1 MATSTREA
9 TERVATALRVRS
21 DLIELDQAMGDGD
34 LGITAGKMAVALKE
48 YAANAQD
55 RDLGKY
61 FVGAGMAVNRAASSS
76 LGTLFATALMR
87 AGKEV
92 AGKAEADEQDLAS
105 MLNAADLGIQ
115 ERGKAKPGDK
125 TVIDA
130 VHPAAEAFS
139 RAVSGGAN
147 VQEAG
152 TRMIEAAKQGCEA
165 MIPRRSKIGRAS
177 WVGERTEGKLDPGCA
192 AAVIILKA
200 PAGRG

>member
-1 MATSTREA
+1 MVTSTREA
-9 TERVATALRVRS
+9 TERVATAVRVRS
-21 DLIELDQAMGDGD
+21 DLTELDQAMADGD
-34 LGITAGKMAVALKE
+34 LGITAGKMAAALME
-48 YAANAQD
+48 YAANAQE

-61 FVGAGMAVNRAASSS
+61 LVAAGMAVNQAASSS
-76 LGTLFATALMR
+76 LGTLFAAARMR

-115 ERGKAKPGDK
+115 ELGKAKPGDK
-125 TVIDA
+125 TVIDG

-152 TRMIEAAKQGCEA
+152 TRLIEAAKQGREPL
-165 MIPRRSKIGRAS
+165 IPRRSKIGRAS

-192 AAVIILKA
+192 AGVISLKV